1 MLKRLSARHLLS
13 LSVEQLWNCLIGDF
27 RILFDDGSEIT
38 TNYRETLYS
47 AYAWDLL
54 RAYPETPILSH
65 HHVHHIA
72 LKSKFTSRTH
82 IDLLGYIYW
91 DIADHYKLYTPE
103 SRDHLTKLVY
113 EATNH
118 MFNDLQQ
125 RCESFVAS
133 IDIMDFISITKH
145 PKVKDVLDNPRHT
158 REYIESTHE
167 LMMEFVNKDP
177 DIENN
182 SLARA
187 SRYGTVN
194 ANQVLQCVGPRGY
207 LTEVDSVI
215 LPVPVVRS
223 FTKGMRS
230 IYNLAAESRSA
241 AKSLYFSDTQL
252 KDAEYFAR
260 KLQLLTMTVERLH
273 HVDCGSTDYV
283 NWRVKPP
290 VVEEGETIYPGDL
303 KFLVG
308 KYYLDPETNELKVIT
323 KNDKHLYNKSIKMRS
338 VLTCQHPDVAGV
350 CAVCFGRMADNVMPG
365 ANIGHLCAA
374 TMTQQTTQ
382 SVLSIK
388 HLDMSALAEP
398 IALNEISRKYFNVT
412 KDGVG
417 FILKP
422 ELKKEQVKL
431 IVAQD
436 EAFGLTDLDIIVK
449 VEDLNP
455 TRVTKLEAIIL
466 ELPKRGLNETIIVSQ
481 KCRSPSLSMDF
492 LKYLKV
498 HGWTSINKNQKNG
511 NCFLFDLSGWD
522 FNKPILRMPE
532 MEYSFSQN
540 SAQIAE
546 IIESKIKDI
555 SDRMKPESPMHT
567 LTELFDLV
575 NSKLNVNIA
584 LLEIIVYGSMIRN
597 GADNDHSLAR
607 FSDYASMGT
616 AKITMRSRSLSAGY
630 AYENQA
636 DIIMN
641 PMSFFKLN
649 RPDSVFD
656 VFIEPKDVVDYWKN
670 R

>member
-1 MLKRLSARHLLS
+1 MLLKRLSARHLLS
-13 LSVEQLWNCLIGDF
+13 LSVDQLWNCLIGDF
-27 RILFDDGSEIT
+27 RILFEDGVEIT

-54 RAYPETPILSH
+54 RNYPDTPILSH

-72 LKSKFTSRTH
+72 KKTKFTSRTH
-82 IDLLGYIYW
+82 IDLLGTIYW
-91 DIADHYKLYTPE
+91 DIADHYKLFTPE

-133 IDIMDFISITKH
+133 IDIMDFINITKH
-145 PKVKDVLDNPRHT
+145 PKVKDVLDNPQHT
-158 REYIESTHE
+158 RDYVESTLE
-167 LMMEFVNKDP
+167 LMMNFVNKDP

-215 LPVPVVRS
+215 LPVPIVRS
-223 FTKGMRS
+223 FTKGMRT

-273 HVDCGSTDYV
+273 YVDCGTTDYV
-283 NWRVKPP
+283 NWRVRPP
-290 VVEEGETIYPGDL
+290 VVEDGETIYPGDL

-308 KYYLDPETNELKVIT
+308 KYYLDPDSNELKVIG
-323 KNDKHLYNKSIKMRS
+323 KNDKHLYNRSIKMRS
-338 VLTCQHPDVAGV
+338 VLTCQHPDTAGV
-350 CAVCFGRMADNVMPG
+350 CAVCFGKMSDNVMPG
-365 ANIGHLCAA
+365 ANLGHLCAA

-382 SVLSIK
+382 SVLSTK

-398 IALNEISRKYFNVT
+398 IVLNDISRKYFNVT
-412 KDGVG
+412 RDGVG

-422 ELKKEQVKL
+422 ELKKENPKL
-431 IVAQD
+431 IIAQE
-436 EAFGLTDLDIIVK
+436 EAFGLTDLDHIVK

-455 TRVTKLEAIIL
+455 SRVTKLNTVFI
-466 ELPKRGLNETIIVSQ
+466 ELPKRGSTDTIIVSQ

-492 LKYLKV
+492 MKYLKV
-498 HGWTSINKNQKNG
+498 HGWTSLG
-511 NCFLFDLSGWD
+511 NNSFVFDLSGWD
-522 FNKPILRMPE
+522 YSKPIFKMPE

-555 SDRMKPESPMHT
+555 SDRLNPESPMHT

-584 LLEIIVYGSMIRN
+584 LLEVIVYGSMIRN
-597 GADNDHSLAR
+597 GADNDHGLAR
-607 FSDYASMGT
+607 FSDHASMGT
-616 AKITMRSRSLSAGY
+616 AKITMRSRSLSAAY

-636 DIIMN
+636 DTIMN

-670 R
+670 Q

>member
-1 MLKRLSARHLLS
+1 MYLKRLSARHLLS
-13 LSVEQLWNCLIGDF
+13 MSVDQLWNCLIGDF
-27 RILFDDGSEIT
+27 RILFEDGVEIT

-54 RAYPETPILSH
+54 RAYPETPILSK

-91 DIADHYKLYTPE
+91 DIADHYKLFTPE

-133 IDIMDFISITKH
+133 IDILDFINITKH
-145 PKVKDVLDNPRHT
+145 PKVKDVLDNPQHT
-158 REYIESTHE
+158 REYIESTHQ
-167 LMMEFVNKDP
+167 LMMDFVNKDP

-273 HVDCGSTDYV
+273 YVDCGSTDYV
-283 NWRVKPP
+283 NWRVKTP
-290 VVEEGETIYPGDL
+290 VVEDGETIYPGDL

-350 CAVCFGRMADNVMPG
+350 CAICFGKLADNVMPG

-388 HLDMSALAEP
+388 HLDMSALAEA
-398 IALNEISRKYFNVT
+398 IVLNNISSKYFNVT

-417 FILKP
+417 LVLKP

-455 TRVTKLEAIIL
+455 SRVTKLDTVFI
-466 ELPKRGLNETIIVSQ
+466 ELPKQGVTNEPVPVSQ

-492 LKYLKV
+492 LKYLKI
-498 HGWTSINKNQKNG
+498 HGWTSLNN
-511 NCFLFDLSGWD
+511 NCFVFDLAGWD
-522 FNKPILRMPE
+522 FSKPILKMPE

-546 IIESKIKDI
+546 IIESRIKNI
-555 SDRMKPESPMHT
+555 SDRLKPESPIHT

-584 LLEIIVYGSMIRN
+584 LLEVIVYGSMIRN
-597 GADNDHSLAR
+597 GADNDHSLGR

-616 AKITMRSRSLSAGY
+616 AKITMRSRSLSAAY
-630 AYENQA
+630 AYESQA

-670 R
+670 K